1 MALSPAGPSL
11 RYRARQGPQA
21 EGARGKEGRVA
32 GETAGARN
40 KRGDRMTSGTAAL
53 LGFSVGFALGGVA
66 VSLTVPE
73 TPLPDGS

>member
-1 MALSPAGPSL
+1 MLAA
-11 RYRARQGPQA
+11 AR
-21 EGARGKEGRVA
+21 

-40 KRGDRMTSGTAAL
+40 QRGDRMTSGTEAL
-53 LGFSVGFALGGVA
+53 PGFIVGFALGGVV